1 MHITEKMPWN
11 SDGARQ
17 AQVDSQ
23 LPVPSVMP
31 AAIRAP
37 TLVWLVFVFVVFVVL
52 VVFVVFVVQCTPVS
66 HSRFLLS
73 VLTSKNH

>member
-1 MHITEKMPWN
+1 MTTYMNGRMTMHSTEKMPWN

-31 AAIRAP
+31 AAMSAP
-37 TLVWLVFVFVVFVVL
+37 TLVRLVSTVF
-52 VVFVVFVVQCTPVS
+52 
-66 HSRFLLS
+66 
-73 VLTSKNH
+73 TSL